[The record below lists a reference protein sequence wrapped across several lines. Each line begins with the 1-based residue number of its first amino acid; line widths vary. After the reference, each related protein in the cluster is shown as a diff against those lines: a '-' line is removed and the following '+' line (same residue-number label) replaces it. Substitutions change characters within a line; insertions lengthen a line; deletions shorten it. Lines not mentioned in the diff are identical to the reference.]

1 MSGHSKWSSIK
12 HKKGINDAKRAN
24 VFTKIGRMVTIA
36 AREGGGDLASNFKLK
51 MVVDTARSANMPKD
65 NIERAIKRGTG
76 ELKDGAVIEEV
87 IYEAYLPIRQAGGPD
102 KIAMLIKTATDN
114 KNRTFG
120 EVRGI
125 LTKGG
130 GKTVPEGSV
139 GYLFNQV
146 GEIEVDIDGLE
157 TEDVEMKFIEAG
169 ADDFEIEDGRAWVYV
184 KLAELRAAKESLEKE
199 NLKIVNAQPTFIASQ
214 KSEISEE
221 DREKYEALLEK
232 LDEND
237 DVVEIYDNLK

>member
-76 ELKDGAVIEEV
+76 ELKDGAIIEEV
-87 IYEAYLPIRQAGGPD
+87 IYEAYGPSQE
-102 KIAMLIKTATDN
+102 AMLIKVATDN

-120 EVRGI
+120 EIRNI

-130 GKTVPEGSV
+130 GKIVSAGAIS
-139 GYLFNQV
+139 YMFNQM
-146 GEIEVDIDGLE
+146 GEIEVNIQGLDKD
-157 TEDVEMKFIEAG
+157 DVEMKFIEAG
-169 ADDFEIEDGRAWVYV
+169 ADDFEIEDGTAWVYV
-184 KLAELRAAKESLEKE
+184 KLTDLKIAKENLEKE
-199 NLKIVNAQPTFIASQ
+199 NFQILNAQPTFVATQ
-214 KSEISEE
+214 KKEIFNNPPAGGE
-221 DREKYEALLEK
+221 REKYENLLEK

>member
-24 VFTKIGRMVTIA
+24 VFTKIARMISIA
-36 AREGGGDLASNFKLK
+36 AREGGGDLAVNFKLK
-51 MVVDTARSANMPKD
+51 MLVDKARSANMPKD

-76 ELKDGAVIEEV
+76 ELKDGAIIEEA
-87 IYEAYLPIRQAGGPD
+87 IYEAYGPAQV
-102 KIAMLIKTATDN
+102 AMLIKTATDN

-146 GEIEVDIDGLE
+146 GEIEIKADGKNDE
-157 TEDVEMKFIEAG
+157 EIELKIIESG
-169 ADDFEIEDGRAWVYV
+169 ADDFQIEKEGIFIYTKVADLKKV
-184 KLAELRAAKESLEKE
+184 KEFLEKE
-199 NLKIVNAQPTFIASQ
+199 NLEVLSAEITFIATQ
-214 KSEISEE
+214 KSEISQE
-221 DREKYEALLEK
+221 DREKYEDLLEK

>member
-12 HKKGINDAKRAN
+12 HKKGVNDAKRAN

-76 ELKDGAVIEEV
+76 ELKDGAIIEEV
-87 IYEAYLPIRQAGGPD
+87 IYEAYGP
-102 KIAMLIKTATDN
+102 AQVPMLIKTATDN

-120 EVRGI
+120 EIRGI

-146 GEIEVDIDGLE
+146 GEIEVDIEGLD

-169 ADDFEIEDGRAWVYV
+169 AEDFEIEDRVAWVYV
-184 KLAELRAAKESLEKE
+184 KLVELRAVKENLEKE
-199 NLKIVNAQPTFIASQ
+199 NLKIVNAQPTFIATQ

-221 DREKYEALLEK
+221 DKERYEALLEK

>member
-24 VFTKIGRMVTIA
+24 VFTKIARMISIA
-36 AREGGGDLASNFKLK
+36 AREGGGDLAVNFKLK
-51 MVVDTARSANMPKD
+51 MLVDKARGANMPKD

-76 ELKDGAVIEEV
+76 ELKDGAMIEEA
-87 IYEAYLPIRQAGGPD
+87 IYEAYGP
-102 KIAMLIKTATDN
+102 AQVPMLIKTATDN

-146 GEIEVDIDGLE
+146 GEIEVNI
-157 TEDVEMKFIEAG
+157 EDANKEEVEMKFIESG
-169 ADDFEIEDGRAWVYV
+169 ADDFEIEDNTAWVYT
-184 KLAELRAAKESLEKE
+184 KLNELKIVKE
-199 NLKIVNAQPTFIASQ
+199 NLERENFQILNAEPSFIATQ
-214 KSEISEE
+214 KKEINDAE
-221 DREKYEALLEK
+221 REKYENLLEK

>member
-24 VFTKIGRMVTIA
+24 VFTKIARMISIA
-36 AREGGGDLASNFKLK
+36 AREGGGDLAVNFKLK
-51 MVVDTARSANMPKD
+51 MLTDKARSANMPKD

-76 ELKDGAVIEEV
+76 ELKDGAIIEEA
-87 IYEAYLPIRQAGGPD
+87 IYEAYGPAQV
-102 KIAMLIKTATDN
+102 AMLIKTATDN

-146 GEIEVDIDGLE
+146 GEIEVRVDGIDNEELE
-157 TEDVEMKFIEAG
+157 LKIIESG
-169 ADDFEIEDGRAWVYV
+169 ADDFQIEAESVFAYTKVTDLKKV
-184 KLAELRAAKESLEKE
+184 KEFLEKE
-199 NLKIVNAQPTFIASQ
+199 GLEILNAELTFIATQ
-214 KSEISEE
+214 KSEISEA

>member
-76 ELKDGAVIEEV
+76 ELKDGAIIEEA
-87 IYEAYLPIRQAGGPD
+87 IYEAYGPAQV
-102 KIAMLIKTATDN
+102 AMLIKTATDN

-130 GKTVPEGSV
+130 GKTVSEGSV

>member
-1 MSGHSKWSSIK
+1 MSGHSHWAGIK
-12 HKKGINDAKRAN
+12 HRKGLNDAKKAN
-24 VFTKIGRMVTIA
+24 IFTKMGRLITIA
-36 AREGGGDLASNFKLK
+36 AREGGGDLATNFKLK
-51 MVVDTARSANMPKD
+51 MVADKARSVNMPKD

-76 ELKDGAVIEEV
+76 ELKDGSIIEEV
-87 IYEAYLPIRQAGGPD
+87 IYEAYGPVQVP
-102 KIAMLIKTATDN
+102 MLIKTATDN

-146 GEIEVDIDGLE
+146 GEIEIKADGIAGEELE
-157 TEDVEMKFIEAG
+157 LKIIESG
-169 ADDFEIEDGRAWVYV
+169 ADDFQIEEEGAFVYTKVAGLKKV
-184 KLAELRAAKESLEKE
+184 KEFLEKE
-199 NLKIVNAQPTFIASQ
+199 GLEILSAELTFIATQ
-214 KSEISEE
+214 KSEIPEA

>member
-24 VFTKIGRMVTIA
+24 VFTKIARMISIA
-36 AREGGGDLASNFKLK
+36 AREGGGDLAVNFKLK
-51 MVVDTARSANMPKD
+51 MLVDKARSANMPKD

-76 ELKDGAVIEEV
+76 ELKDGAIIEEA
-87 IYEAYLPIRQAGGPD
+87 IYEAYGPAQV
-102 KIAMLIKTATDN
+102 AMLIKTATDN

>member
-12 HKKGINDAKRAN
+12 HKKGVNDAKRAN

-36 AREGGGDLASNFKLK
+36 AREGGGDLTSNFKLK

-76 ELKDGAVIEEV
+76 ELKDGAIIEEV
-87 IYEAYLPIRQAGGPD
+87 IYEAYGP
-102 KIAMLIKTATDN
+102 AQVPMLIKTATDN

-146 GEIEVDIDGLE
+146 GEIEVDIEGLD
-157 TEDVEMKFIEAG
+157 TEEAEMKFIESG
-169 ADDFEIEDGRAWVYV
+169 ADDFEIENGTAWVYV
-184 KLAELRAAKESLEKE
+184 KLIDLKAVKENLEKE
-199 NLKIVNAQPTFIASQ
+199 NLKIVNAQPTFIATQ
-214 KSEISEE
+214 KSEISDE

-232 LDEND
+232 LDENE

>member
-24 VFTKIGRMVTIA
+24 VFTKIARMISIA
-36 AREGGGDLASNFKLK
+36 AREGGGDLAVNFKLK
-51 MVVDTARSANMPKD
+51 MLVDKARSANMPKD

-76 ELKDGAVIEEV
+76 ELKDGAIIEEV
-87 IYEAYLPIRQAGGPD
+87 IYEAYGPSQE
-102 KIAMLIKTATDN
+102 AMLIKVATDN

-120 EVRGI
+120 EIRNI

-130 GKTVPEGSV
+130 GKIVSAGAIS
-139 GYLFNQV
+139 YMFNQM
-146 GEIEVDIDGLE
+146 GEIEVNVEGLDKD
-157 TEDVEMKFIEAG
+157 DVEINFIEAG
-169 ADDFEIEDGRAWVYV
+169 AEDFEIEDGTAWVYV
-184 KLAELRAAKESLEKE
+184 KLTNLKIAKENLEKE
-199 NLKIVNAQPTFIASQ
+199 NFQILNAQPTFVATQ
-214 KSEISEE
+214 KKEISEAE
-221 DREKYEALLEK
+221 REKYEALLEK

>member
-24 VFTKIGRMVTIA
+24 VFTKIARMISIA
-36 AREGGGDLASNFKLK
+36 AREGGGDLAINFKLK
-51 MVVDTARSANMPKD
+51 MLVDKARSANMPKD

-76 ELKDGAVIEEV
+76 ELKDGAIIEES
-87 IYEAYLPIRQAGGPD
+87 IYEAYGP
-102 KIAMLIKTATDN
+102 AQVVMLIKTATDN

-139 GYLFNQV
+139 GYLFNQI
-146 GEIEVDIDGLE
+146 GEIEVNIENTDK
-157 TEDVEMKFIEAG
+157 EDVEMKFIESG
-169 ADDFEIEDGRAWVYV
+169 ADDFEIEDNIAWVYT
-184 KLAELRAAKESLEKE
+184 KLNELKIVKE
-199 NLKIVNAQPTFIASQ
+199 NLERENFQILNAELSFVATQ
-214 KSEISEE
+214 KSEISKT

>member
-12 HKKGINDAKRAN
+12 HKKGVNDAKRAN

-36 AREGGGDLASNFKLK
+36 AREGGGDLAANFKLK

-87 IYEAYLPIRQAGGPD
+87 IYEAYGP
-102 KIAMLIKTATDN
+102 AQVPMLIKTATDN

-146 GEIEVDIDGLE
+146 GEIEVNIEGLDRD
-157 TEDVEMKFIEAG
+157 DVEMKFIESG
-169 ADDFEIEDGRAWVYV
+169 ADDFEIEADIAWVYV
-184 KLAELRAAKESLEKE
+184 KLADLRTVKENLEKE
-199 NLKIVNAQPTFIASQ
+199 SLKIVNAQPTFIATQ
-214 KSEISEE
+214 KSEITDE

-237 DVVEIYDNLK
+237 DVVEIYDNL